1 MIGPMKFLSKI
12 KRLFDPMDLT
22 KGPIAKGILFFAIPI
37 ILSLVFQQIYVL
49 TDATIVGKTLS
60 EPEIAGVNSTG
71 SLVFTVLQF
80 GFGCA
85 SGFSVIIAEAIGKK
99 DDAKMRSSFYLQIL
113 LVLIISILLTTAG
126 IALIPTLLKAL
137 GIVPS
142 VSDPVM
148 QKTYESAYTYLAII
162 YGGILCQLLY
172 NSIVATL
179 RSMGDSFVP
188 FLFLLGSTVLNV
200 GLDLLFIS
208 VFSWGVAGSA
218 IATVL
223 SQGIAAVGAL
233 VYALYRYPSL
243 RYKKKETKVTGSD
256 VWAHLKNG
264 LPLGF
269 QFSILAIGMIVMQA
283 SIIAFDIQ
291 PDGTMLATMPAQLG
305 YAAGC
310 KIINLLMVPF
320 NGLGTAFLSFAGQNF
335 GAKQPAR
342 LKEGLK
348 KTALLMLAFWV
359 VLALVGL
366 LLTIQGAYQYLFLSA
381 DKITEESI
389 AFGNIY
395 LYVSIPSLIF
405 LGFLFLLRF
414 TLQGLQKPLWPFL
427 AGMGELAARILLCL
441 FLPSLIAGGPIS
453 SAVGALP
460 FLGAALGDPGAWIIA
475 PLLMII
481 PTIKAIKGF
490 ALQTGESDASLA
502 ETK

>member
-1 MIGPMKFLSKI
+1 MKFLSKL

-22 KGPIAKGILFFAIPI
+22 KGPIAKNILLFAIPI
-37 ILSLVFQQIYVL
+37 ILSLLFQQIYVL

-60 EPEIAGVNSTG
+60 EPEIAGVNNTG

-99 DDAKMRSSFYLQIL
+99 DEAKMRSSFYLQIL
-113 LVLIISILLTTAG
+113 LVSLISLLLTIAG
-126 IALIPTLLKAL
+126 IALIPTLLKSL

-142 VSDPVM
+142 PADPVM

-188 FLFLLGSTVLNV
+188 FLFLLGSTLLNV
-200 GLDLLFIS
+200 ALDLLFII

-223 SQGIAAVGAL
+223 SQGLAAAGAL
-233 VYALYRYPSL
+233 VYALCRYPSL
-243 RYKKKETKVTGSD
+243 RYKKKETTLTGKD
-256 VWAHLKNG
+256 VWVHLKNG

-291 PDGTMLATMPAQLG
+291 PDGTMLASMPAQLG
-305 YAAGC
+305 YAAAC
-310 KIINLLMVPF
+310 KIINLLMVPVS
-320 NGLGTAFLSFAGQNF
+320 GLGTAFLSFAGQNY
-335 GAKQPAR
+335 GAKQPNR

-348 KTALLMLAFWV
+348 KTAMLMFAFWA
-359 VLALVGL
+359 VLALIGL
-366 LLTIQGAYQYLFLSA
+366 LLTIRGAYQYLFLSP

-389 AFGNIY
+389 AFGNVY
-395 LYVSIPSLIF
+395 LYVSVPSLIF

-427 AGMGELAARILLCL
+427 AGMGELAARILICL

-453 SAVGALP
+453 SSVGAIP
-460 FLGAALGDPGAWIIA
+460 FLGAALGDPGAWVIA

-481 PTIKAIKGF
+481 PTVNVIKDFTKQAESED
-490 ALQTGESDASLA
+490 LRTQTRE
-502 ETK
+502 